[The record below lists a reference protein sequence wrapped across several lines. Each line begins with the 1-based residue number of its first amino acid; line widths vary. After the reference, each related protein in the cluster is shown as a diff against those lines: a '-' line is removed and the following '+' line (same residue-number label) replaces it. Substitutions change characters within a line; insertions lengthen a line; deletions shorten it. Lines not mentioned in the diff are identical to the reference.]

1 MANMKDVAEKA
12 GVSVATVSHVINKTR
27 HVSEPTRKKV
37 LESMK
42 ELNYSPNKIARSL
55 RKKETKTIGFIVP
68 DISNFFFTGIANHIE
83 QELND
88 NAYNVILCNS
98 NEDIEQEKNQL
109 QTLNSYQI
117 DGVIIAPAPG
127 DHSYLYESSFNQDY
141 PLVFIDRKP
150 QNYNCTSVLVN
161 NFESSYNA
169 VRKLIDKGHNK
180 IGIITGLSGITTTL
194 ERLKGYK
201 KALKDHNIPVND
213 NYIFSGDS
221 KFQAGYNST
230 KKLLK
235 KTDITALYV
244 TNNLMCIGAVDCLNE
259 HSVSI
264 PEELAIIG
272 FDDYKWASIT
282 DPPLSVISQPIE
294 ELGKTAVKKLMEYI
308 EGVADENE
316 KPQEI
321 RLDTK
326 FIERASC

>member
-12 GVSVATVSHVINKTR
+12 GVSVATVSHVINNTR
-27 HVSEPTRKKV
+27 YVSEPTRQKV
-37 LESMK
+37 LKSME

-55 RKKETKTIGFIVP
+55 RKKETNTIGFIVP

-98 NEDIEQEKNQL
+98 NENIKQEKNQL

-127 DHSYLYESSFNQDY
+127 DHSYLHESTLIKDF

-150 QNYNCTSVLVN
+150 KNYNCTSVLVD

-169 VRKLIDKGHNK
+169 VRRLIDKGHDK
-180 IGIITGLSGITTTL
+180 IGIITGLSGITTTS
-194 ERLKGYK
+194 ERLNGYK

-213 NYIFSGDS
+213 KYIRSGDS
-221 KFQAGYNST
+221 KFQAGYSCT
-230 KKLLK
+230 KKLLEE
-235 KTDITALYV
+235 TDITALYV

-259 HSVSI
+259 NSVSI

-294 ELGKTAVKKLMEYI
+294 EIGKTAVNKLIEYI
-308 EGVADENE
+308 EGEADESDE
-316 KPQEI
+316 PQEI
-321 RLDTK
+321 RLSTK
-326 FIERASC
+326 FIERSSC